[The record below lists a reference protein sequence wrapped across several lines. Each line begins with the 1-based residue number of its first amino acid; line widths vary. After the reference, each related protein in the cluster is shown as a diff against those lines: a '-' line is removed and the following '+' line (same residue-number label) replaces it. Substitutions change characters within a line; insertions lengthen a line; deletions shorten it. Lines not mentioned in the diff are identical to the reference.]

1 MVNFFLNKYPNIFPV
16 SDCAILLE
24 FGHKISRSIHK
35 IIFTLTTY
43 LIHNPIHGVVNI
55 HPGYTSML
63 FTLDK
68 MAIIDDTIQA
78 IENSLDMGQNY
89 ERPQTRLVEIPVLY
103 GDNYGMDIQ
112 RVAQFSGL
120 NEKEIIQQHQS
131 GNYLVYFL
139 GFSPGFP
146 YIGGMDIELTT
157 PRLQTPRKCVPQGSV
172 AIAGWQTGIYPFSSP
187 GGWNLIG
194 RTPLE
199 IFDLSSPQN
208 SLIQMGDKVQFK
220 SISKDEYERL
230 KKSNGA

>member
-1 MVNFFLNKYPNIFPV
+1 
-16 SDCAILLE
+16 
-24 FGHKISRSIHK
+24 
-35 IIFTLTTY
+35 
-43 LIHNPIHGVVNI
+43 
-55 HPGYTSML
+55 ML

-68 MAIIDDTIQA
+68 TANTEDAIQT
-78 IENSLDMGQNY
+78 IENSLDMGRNS
-89 ERPQTRLVEIPVLY
+89 ESPQTRLVEIPVLY
-103 GDNYGMDIQ
+103 GNNYGSDIQ
-112 RVAQFSGL
+112 RVTQYSGL
-120 NEKEIIQQHQS
+120 NEKEIIQLHQS

-139 GFSPGFP
+139 GFLPGFP
-146 YIGGMDIELTT
+146 YIGGMDQGLTT

-194 RTPLE
+194 RTPLK
-199 IFDLSSPQN
+199 IFDLSNPQN